1 MTTYVAILSAKGG
14 VGKTTT
20 AINLTCALSQFGRDV
35 ILVDGNYTKPNVG
48 LQLGITNMKKHL
60 HHSLK
65 GKAEINEA
73 IHLHPSGVKVI
84 PGSIV
89 YEEIYAQHNQT
100 FKELMKKL
108 DGYAE
113 VVIIDGPAGFTQEL
127 TDIISAS
134 DKILLVTTPDLS
146 AITDTLKTKRVCD
159 ERKCEVMG
167 VIVTHVMNK
176 EYEAT
181 AENIQTMFDSPVV
194 GEIPHDEQIKVAQSK
209 KYPVVFA
216 DLTTPAT
223 IAYKRLAAALI
234 GETYEPDIAKENLF
248 DYILQKLGFR

>member
-20 AINLTCALSQFGRDV
+20 AINLACALSQFGRDV

-65 GKAEINEA
+65 GEAGIQEA

-89 YEEIYAQHNQT
+89 YDEIYEQHNLT
-100 FKELMKKL
+100 FKELMQTLKE
-108 DGYAE
+108 YAE
-113 VVIIDGPAGFTQEL
+113 LVIIDGPAGFTQEL
-127 TDIISAS
+127 AEVVDTS
-134 DKILLVTTPDLS
+134 DKALLITTPDVT
-146 AITDTLKTKRVCD
+146 AITDTLKTKRVCE

-167 VIVTHVMNK
+167 VVLTHVTKK

-181 AENIQTMFDSPVV
+181 AENIQTMFDTPVV
-194 GEIPHDEQIKVAQSK
+194 GEIPYDEQIKLAQSK

-216 DLTTPAT
+216 DLNTPAT
-223 IAYKRLAAALI
+223 VAYKKLAAGLI
-234 GETYEPDIAKENLF
+234 GEPYEPDVAKTNLF
-248 DYILQKLGFR
+248 DYLLQKLGFR